1 MNKRQRKKNRTKIA
15 ERYEFIHEDKKLFF
29 MSRQCGKTSM
39 QRVIWNIITEKGYKN
54 FKALKKSR
62 RYK

>member
-29 MSRQCGKTSM
+29 MSRQCKTGM
-39 QRVIWNIITEKGYKN
+39 KRVIWNIITEKGYRN

-62 RYK
+62 RYR